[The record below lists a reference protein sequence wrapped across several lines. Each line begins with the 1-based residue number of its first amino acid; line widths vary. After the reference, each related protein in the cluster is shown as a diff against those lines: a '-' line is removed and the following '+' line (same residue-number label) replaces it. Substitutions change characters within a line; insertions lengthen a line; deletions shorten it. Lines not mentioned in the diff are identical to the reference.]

1 MLDTYL
7 TQALQD
13 YLATPAA
20 ERDVAAGAE
29 LLLRLN
35 RNRILYNN
43 ILRNPERLAD
53 KLEYELKKHLQIRLD
68 GLTLQE
74 VSEMN
79 QKVIPAAAATLA
91 AGEPGKT
98 APNGGKPH
106 ALYHGKRPDH
116 DQLPEEIRAIYDQG
130 GELYQRIRDTY
141 NTLMQMADAEPCDR
155 YEYLKILGD
164 LDRRYREG
172 WERYDHYT
180 APEVPTEAK
189 QPETTAEASA
199 EAKPKAEAKQP
210 KAPVETKQTKAKD
223 QQEAAPSTAP

>member
-43 ILRNPERLAD
+43 ILRNPARLAD

-98 APNGGKPH
+98 APDGGKPN

-130 GELYQRIRDTY
+130 GEIYQRIRDTY

-180 APEVPTEAK
+180 APETTAEVPAEAK
-189 QPETTAEASA
+189 QP
-199 EAKPKAEAKQP
+199 EAKPKAEAKTP

>member
-43 ILRNPERLAD
+43 ILRNPARLAD

-91 AGEPGKT
+91 AGEPGKPE
-98 APNGGKPH
+98 PNGGKPH

-141 NTLMQMADAEPCDR
+141 NTLMQMADAEPCDH
-155 YEYLKILGD
+155 EYLKILSD

>member
-91 AGEPGKT
+91 AGEPGKPE
-98 APNGGKPH
+98 PNGGKPH

-141 NTLMQMADAEPCDR
+141 NTLMQMADAEPCDH
-155 YEYLKILGD
+155 EYLKILSD

>member
-13 YLATPAA
+13 SLATPAA

-43 ILRNPERLAD
+43 ILRNPARLAN

-79 QKVIPAAAATLA
+79 QKVIPAAAATLPA
-91 AGEPGKT
+91 AEPGKPE
-98 APNGGKPH
+98 PNGGKPH

-180 APEVPTEAK
+180 APAVPTEAK

-210 KAPVETKQTKAKD
+210 KAPVETKQPKAKD